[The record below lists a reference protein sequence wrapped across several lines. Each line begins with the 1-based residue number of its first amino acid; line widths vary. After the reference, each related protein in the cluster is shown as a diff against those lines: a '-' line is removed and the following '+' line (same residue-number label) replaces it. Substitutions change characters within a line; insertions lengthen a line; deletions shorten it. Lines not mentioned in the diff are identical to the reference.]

1 MQDGMFDKWKKNGAT
16 LEGDTNVAIANSTA
30 HCPFELPKYNAIVN
44 GHASNVA
51 PWLQK
56 QACKL

>member
-1 MQDGMFDKWKKNGAT
+1 MACLTNEKKNGAT

-51 PWLQK
+51 P
-56 QACKL
+56 